1 MDLSSTRRVPFGWAV
16 AAGAVL
22 AAGGLLLFG
31 LFVLGGPGGRPAP
44 ATPAGET
51 ASPGAAGPSP
61 AAVTTVATVVRAV
74 PRYARPGQRGHGT
87 VPASWRGRP
96 SVLPVI
102 ATRPGW
108 VRVRLAQRPNGSTA
122 WLPDSDVRFGTTPY
136 RIVIDLA
143 ATRLKLYKQGHLIL
157 SAPAGVG
164 AGDDPTPPGE
174 YFTAFDEAPA
184 SPGYGPFIM
193 VTSAHS
199 PALADWSGSGDAI
212 IGIHGPLGDDAR
224 IGTSGARVSHG
235 CVRLH
240 LATLARLADVPPGT
254 PIDIISKGVPGA

>member
-16 AAGAVL
+16 AAGAVM

-31 LFVLGGPGGRPAP
+31 LFVLGGSGGPGPG
-44 ATPAGET
+44 TPAGVAA
-51 ASPGAAGPSP
+51 ASPDAAGRSP

-74 PRYARPGQRGHGT
+74 PRYARPGQRGHGV
-87 VPASWRGRP
+87 VPASWWGRP
-96 SVLPVI
+96 SVLPVL
-102 ATRPGW
+102 AARPGW

-122 WLPDSDVRFGTTPY
+122 WLPASDVRLGVTPY
-136 RIVIDLA
+136 RIVIDVA
-143 ATRLKLYKQGHLIL
+143 AMHLNLYEHGRLVL

-164 AGDDPTPPGE
+164 AADDPTPPGE
-174 YFTAFDEAPA
+174 YFAAFDEPP
-184 SPGYGPFIM
+184 SGPGYGPFIM

-212 IGIHGPLGDDAR
+212 IGIHGPLGEDAR
-224 IGTSGARVSHG
+224 IGAAGGRVSHG

-240 LATLARLADVPPGT
+240 LATLARLAHVPPGT